1 MYGSVSGD
9 ARSIPQSKA
18 RVPRMDVPHVV
29 LIDPDRAY
37 RRRVAD
43 YLRTHDVNII
53 EVESFD
59 TFYTRVGDPAAR

>member
-1 MYGSVSGD
+1 
-9 ARSIPQSKA
+9 
-18 RVPRMDVPHVV
+18 MDVPHVV